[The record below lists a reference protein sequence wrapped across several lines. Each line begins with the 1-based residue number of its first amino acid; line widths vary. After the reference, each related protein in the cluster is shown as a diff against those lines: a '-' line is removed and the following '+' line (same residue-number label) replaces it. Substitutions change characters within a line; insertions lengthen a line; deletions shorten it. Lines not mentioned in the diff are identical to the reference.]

1 MDFFF
6 YRYQIT
12 RLRRDCEFFSRIRG
26 LFMSEISRDRVEKFH
41 SLFIGSSLESWMPQ
55 KERKKKKRVWGCFM
69 RIINWILD
77 ELLNDSSIMNIF
89 LIIREARNF
98 FFFFTSISLNKKL
111 QFRISRNDLA
121 HKLRIYNISCQ
132 RNSLWFAFSSWE
144 STSNYF
150 LNGRASFNFKTMHE
164 YCKNWGWKKWKWK
177 RINASSSSDFY

>member
-1 MDFFF
+1 
-6 YRYQIT
+6 
-12 RLRRDCEFFSRIRG
+12 
-26 LFMSEISRDRVEKFH
+26 MSEISRDRVEKFH
-41 SLFIGSSLESWMPQ
+41 SLFIGSSLESWMAQ

-89 LIIREARNF
+89 LIIRETRNF
-98 FFFFTSISLNKKL
+98 FFFFLRVFHWIRSFNFVYRETTWPI
-111 QFRISRNDLA
+111 
-121 HKLRIYNISCQ
+121 KLRIYNISCQ

-150 LNGRASFNFKTMHE
+150 LNGKASFNFKTMHE

>member
-1 MDFFF
+1 MKSTFHAHQSLVLDSVAVCSFIDKREIGIFFF

-12 RLRRDCEFFSRIRG
+12 RLRRDCEFFPRIRG

-41 SLFIGSSLESWMPQ
+41 SLFIGSSLESWMAQ

-89 LIIREARNF
+89 LIIRETRNFF

-121 HKLRIYNISCQ
+121 HKTTYIQHFLSKELALICFFILRK
-132 RNSLWFAFSSWE
+132 
-144 STSNYF
+144 YF
-150 LNGRASFNFKTMHE
+150 ELLSQ
-164 YCKNWGWKKWKWK
+164 WQS
-177 RINASSSSDFY
+177 IVQL